1 MKALVAAYGTL
12 LSRESLALT
21 LSPAAAHEKR
31 LVPVWIRGFQRLF
44 NVRPPYY
51 RGARA
56 SREEAALNL
65 EPLADARCNAA
76 VFLASLD
83 ELARLD
89 ARERG
94 YERVVVPLLSF
105 ETSQPFGQAFAYLA
119 PASSPWIERDPRAL
133 APLERD
139 LVWARAGA
147 RELGPEF
154 AREFERTTF
163 LADGCTSLEAARTTA
178 RRSDAR

>member
-21 LSPAAAHEKR
+21 LSHEATREKR
-31 LVPVWIRGFQRLF
+31 FVPVWIAGFQRVF

-51 RGARA
+51 RGAQA
-56 SREEAALNL
+56 SREEAAVNL

-76 VFLASLD
+76 VFLASLE

-133 APLERD
+133 APLARD
-139 LVWARAGA
+139 LEWARAGA
-147 RELGPEF
+147 RELGAEF

-163 LADGCTSLEAARTTA
+163 LADGRTSLG
-178 RRSDAR
+178 